1 MIPKKIKN
9 TTYRFQFRHERVEF
23 TPLSQLF
30 TEEQLA
36 KILDLDLVQ
45 HQCHF
50 NAAKVAS
57 LFDCEYCE
65 GMFAGAFDHA
75 FNSIEKDGQRFYF
88 DATEFINNAGD
99 ADVVPSFDTVVF
111 RAYSAKEIMD
121 VFGDFETAFVTTG
134 IAYTHKFGSFTIDD
148 DGKVVELKTA

>member
-9 TTYRFQFRHERVEF
+9 TTYRFQFRHERVGF
-23 TPLSQLF
+23 TPLGVLF
-30 TEEQLA
+30 TEEQLK

-57 LFDCEYCE
+57 LMKCEYCE

-99 ADVVPSFDTVVF
+99 ASVVPSFDMVVF
-111 RAYSAKEIMD
+111 RAYSADEILK
-121 VFGDFETAFVTTG
+121 VYSDFEMAFVTTG
-134 IAYTHKFGSFTIDD
+134 IAYTHKMGSFTIDD